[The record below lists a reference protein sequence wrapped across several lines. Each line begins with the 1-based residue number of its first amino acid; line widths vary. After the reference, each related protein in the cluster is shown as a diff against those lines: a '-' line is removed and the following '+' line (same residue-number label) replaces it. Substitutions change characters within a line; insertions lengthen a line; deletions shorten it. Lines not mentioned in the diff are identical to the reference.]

1 MNFRKRKRR
10 KPESGVLLSPLID
23 CVFLLL
29 IFFLVTSMIKRFE
42 RQIPVTLAD
51 DTSSITTEPF
61 DDSYPIGLDRTGTLY
76 TPVGKSGTGVQA
88 FSPVADSKAWI
99 SSLLTERGPSKPVTL
114 VVQKGTPFQKVID
127 IQDRLEITGFETIRF
142 RIRDFPLGTAPP
154 KDR

>member
-1 MNFRKRKRR
+1 
-10 KPESGVLLSPLID
+10 
-23 CVFLLL
+23 
-29 IFFLVTSMIKRFE
+29 MIKRFE

-76 TPVGKSGTGVQA
+76 APVGKSGTGVQA

-114 VVQKGTPFQKVID
+114 VVQKGTPFQKSSISRTASKSLASKPSVSASAISPSA
-127 IQDRLEITGFETIRF
+127 
-142 RIRDFPLGTAPP
+142 PLPP
-154 KDR
+154 KTDSLK